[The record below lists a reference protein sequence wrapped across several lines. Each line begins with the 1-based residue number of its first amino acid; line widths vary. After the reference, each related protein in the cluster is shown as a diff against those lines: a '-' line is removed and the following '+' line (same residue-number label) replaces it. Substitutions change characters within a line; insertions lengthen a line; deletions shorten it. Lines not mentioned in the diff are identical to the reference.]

1 RLDEVVVGSGV
12 EPQHPIVDL
21 VPGGEHEHPRPLL
34 AEQLHLTGSDTAAYV
49 HARSVGEVPIQ
60 QQQVVLRRRQLQ
72 LRPGDRGS
80 DVDVVARPA
89 QPAGD
94 RRGELRFFFDQQQP
108 HPRKR
113 YRKPEETGLGGSRG
127 EVLRIGIAAWH
138 DALEEGTSSMTS
150 THQLLARPAG
160 AARLVAHP
168 KTCTVPAPAGGGG
181 PSSTGHG
188 SITRCGGDAPCASTG
203 PNTRRFSST
212 WTAS

>member
-1 RLDEVVVGSGV
+1 TVIRMSI
-12 EPQHPIVDL
+12 PYQN
-21 VPGGEHEHPRPLL
+21 
-34 AEQLHLTGSDTAAYV
+34 
-49 HARSVGEVPIQ
+49 
-60 QQQVVLRRRQLQ
+60 
-72 LRPGDRGS
+72 
-80 DVDVVARPA
+80 
-89 QPAGD
+89 AGD
-94 RRGELRFFFDQQQP
+94 PSGAHRFIYDQQKPQ
-108 HPRKR
+108 PRKR
-113 YRKPEETGLGGSRG
+113 YRKHEETGLRGSRS
-127 EVLRIGIAAWH
+127 EVLCIGIAAWH